1 VRGGVEVDVCGAAEG
16 NAHGDAAMAVA
27 VAVSAGMRGAVAD
40 CGFVAAGPGL
50 LLSLSHCWC
59 ATLMPCRAR
68 QRV

>member
-1 VRGGVEVDVCGAAEG
+1 LPSTTAGHVKWWAGVRGGVEVDVCGAAEG

-50 LLSLSHCWC
+50 LLL
-59 ATLMPCRAR
+59 
-68 QRV
+68 